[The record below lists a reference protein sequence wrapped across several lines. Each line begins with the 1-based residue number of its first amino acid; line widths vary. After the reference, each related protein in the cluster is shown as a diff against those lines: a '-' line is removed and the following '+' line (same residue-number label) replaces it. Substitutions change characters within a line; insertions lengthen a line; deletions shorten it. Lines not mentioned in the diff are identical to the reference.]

1 MLPKLVTLE
10 TLVISQTKSL
20 LQDQFLIADEQ
31 GVPVGTI
38 LQSGGVKDML
48 FNSSRSLEVAFTD
61 DQGTPQQSLM
71 LIKDP
76 PNFLRDTYEVYL
88 PGVEKPMAVVTKR
101 FSMLKTRLTMEMEG
115 FPEIEIEGDIW
126 DWNITI
132 SSQGQPLA
140 EVRNEWAGVGKFLSG
155 KNTYRLSIAPG
166 LDPQQHAGLIGA
178 VMCMDML
185 RTKAQQSS

>member
-1 MLPKLVTLE
+1 MLPRILTLD
-10 TLVISQTKSL
+10 TLVISQAKSF

-38 LQSGGVKDML
+38 VQSGSLKDMF

-61 DQGTPQQSLM
+61 DQGNPQQPLM

-76 PNFLRDTYEVYL
+76 PNFVRDTYEVYL
-88 PGVEKPMAVVTKR
+88 PGIEKPMAVVTKR
-101 FSMLKTRLTMEMEG
+101 FAMFKTRLTMEMEG
-115 FPEIEIEGDIW
+115 FPEIEITGDVW

-140 EVRNEWAGVGKFLSG
+140 QVTNEWAGVGKFLSG
-155 KNTYRLSIAPG
+155 KNTYRLSIAGG
-166 LDPQQHAGLIGA
+166 LDPQQHAALIGA

>member
-1 MLPKLVTLE
+1 MLPRILTLD
-10 TLVISQTKSL
+10 TLVISQAKSF

-38 LQSGGVKDML
+38 VQSGSLKDMF

-61 DQGTPQQSLM
+61 DQGNPQQPLM

-76 PNFLRDTYEVYL
+76 PNFVRDTYEVYL
-88 PGVEKPMAVVTKR
+88 PGIEKPMAVVTKR
-101 FSMLKTRLTMEMEG
+101 FAMFKTRLTMEMEG
-115 FPEIEIEGDIW
+115 FPEIEITGDVW

-140 EVRNEWAGVGKFLSG
+140 QVNNEWAGVGNFLSG
-155 KNTYRLSIAPG
+155 KNTYRLSIAGG
-166 LDPQQHAGLIGA
+166 LDPQQHAALIGA

>member
-1 MLPKLVTLE
+1 MLPRILTLD
-10 TLVISQTKSL
+10 TLVISQTKSF

-38 LQSGGVKDML
+38 VQSGSLKDMF

-61 DQGTPQQSLM
+61 DQGNPQQPLM

-76 PNFLRDTYEVYL
+76 PNFVRDTYEVYL
-88 PGVEKPMAVVTKR
+88 PGIEKPMAVVTKR
-101 FSMLKTRLTMEMEG
+101 FAMFKTRLTMEMEG
-115 FPEIEIEGDIW
+115 FPEIEITGDVW

-140 EVRNEWAGVGKFLSG
+140 QVTNEWSGVGKFLSG
-155 KNTYRLSIAPG
+155 KNTYRLSIAGG
-166 LDPQQHAGLIGA
+166 LDPQQHAALIGA

>member
-1 MLPKLVTLE
+1 MLPRILTLD
-10 TLVISQTKSL
+10 TLVISQTKSF
-20 LQDQFLIADEQ
+20 LQDEFLIADEQ

-38 LQSGGVKDML
+38 VQSGSLKDMF

-61 DQGTPQQSLM
+61 DQGNPQQPLM

-76 PNFLRDTYEVYL
+76 PNFVRDTYEVYL

-101 FSMLKTRLTMEMEG
+101 FAMFKTRLTMEMEG
-115 FPEIEIEGDIW
+115 FPEIEITGDIW

-140 EVRNEWAGVGKFLSG
+140 QVTNEWAGVGNFLSG
-155 KNTYRLSIAPG
+155 KNTYRLSIAGG